1 MSSSPVR
8 NVRVIR
14 QLQTG
19 GPAARGL
26 ARAALGLAALPVAAA
41 LLAACG
47 GERRPPA
54 ATPWTALPPD
64 PEIALDARALT
75 PPPEIAPP
83 VEPSPAPRPRGS
95 VTFAREIAPIVHA
108 HCAVCHHPDGAGP
121 FSLLAYDEV
130 KKRAGQIATVTR
142 SRYMPPW
149 QPDHGTNAWQG
160 ERRLSAE
167 EIGLL
172 AQWAEEGAPPGDLA
186 RAPAPPSFPAGW
198 TLGEPDAI
206 VSFPAPYLLRGD
218 GGDVFRN
225 FVIPDALPASHWV
238 RGLEFRSG
246 GTRAIHH
253 AEIRL
258 DETPGSRA
266 LDDADPVPGFEGM
279 ETETAHYP
287 EGHFLNWVPGKL
299 PAFEP
304 AGRAWRLGAGDDL
317 VVQLHLLPTGK
328 EERVAPQIGL
338 HFAEEPPTD
347 VTPLNLRLASR
358 SMDIPAG
365 EARYVIE
372 DTYTLPV
379 DVEVLS
385 VMPHAHYLGKDMQA
399 WATLPDGTKQWLVR
413 IRDWDFNWQDEYRY
427 AVPLALP
434 RGTVLAMRY
443 TYDNSAANERNPH
456 KPPVRVTY
464 GPRSFD
470 EMGDLWVRVRPRG
483 EMERQLLGA
492 HQARHRALE
501 DAADAERALAAA
513 GATPDGHKRAA
524 KLYERA
530 GRGERAIVHL
540 EAALA
545 ADPDDPEAHELLG
558 LALRQKGDGARALE
572 HVERAAALRPD
583 AATTQYNLAGLYAA
597 AGRPADA
604 RRALERAVAL
614 DPGYVRARTQLGV
627 VLAQQGQY
635 AEAVAQLRDASRLS
649 GGRDP
654 AVEQALAA
662 AERAA
667 TGAGAGPAA
676 GGSPRR

>member
-1 MSSSPVR
+1 MSTVAPR
-8 NVRVIR
+8 GR
-14 QLQTG
+14 
-19 GPAARGL
+19 PAPRH
-26 ARAALGLAALPVAAA
+26 RAPAPQALAALLGAAA

-47 GERRPPA
+47 GERRPA
-54 ATPWTALPPD
+54 AAAWTALPPD

-75 PPPEIAPP
+75 PPPEVPP
-83 VEPSPAPRPRGS
+83 PAEPSPAPRPRGS

-108 HCAVCHHPDGAGP
+108 HCAICHHPDGAGP
-121 FSLLAYDEV
+121 FSLITYDEV
-130 KKRAGQIATVTR
+130 KKRAGQIAAVTR

-149 QPDHGTNAWQG
+149 QPEHGTNAWQG
-160 ERRLSAE
+160 ERRLPAE
-167 EIGLL
+167 AIALL
-172 AQWAEEGAPPGDLA
+172 AQWADDGAPAGDLA
-186 RAPAPPSFPAGW
+186 QAPAPPSFPAGW
-198 TLGEPDAI
+198 ALGEPDA
-206 VSFPAPYLLRGD
+206 VLPFPAPYLLRAD

-225 FVIPDALPASHWV
+225 FVIPDALTASRWV
-238 RGLEFRSG
+238 RGLEFRPA

-253 AEIRL
+253 AEIRI

-266 LDDADPVPGFEGM
+266 LDDTDPVPGFEGM
-279 ETETAHYP
+279 ESDSAHYP

-328 EERVAPQIGL
+328 EERVAPLIGL
-338 HFAEEPPTD
+338 HFADEPPTD

-365 EARYVIE
+365 EARYVVE

-379 DVEVLS
+379 DVEALS

-399 WATLPDGTKQWLVR
+399 WATLPDGSKQWLVR

-427 AVPLALP
+427 AAPLRLP

-483 EMERQLLGA
+483 EMERQLLAA
-492 HQARHRALE
+492 HQSRHRALE
-501 DAADAERALAAA
+501 DAADVERALATD
-513 GATPDGHKRAA
+513 ATPDGHKRAA
-524 KLYERA
+524 RLYERA
-530 GRGERAIVHL
+530 GRNERAIVHL

-545 ADPDDPEAHELLG
+545 ADPEDPEAHEMLG
-558 LALRQKGDGARALE
+558 LALRQVGDGPRALE
-572 HVERAAALRPD
+572 HVERAARLRPES
-583 AATTQYNLAGLYAA
+583 ATTRYNLAGLYAA

-604 RRALERAVAL
+604 RRELERAVAL
-614 DPGYVRARTQLGV
+614 EPGYVRARTQLGL
-627 VLAQQGQY
+627 VLAQQGEY
-635 AEAVAQLRDASRLS
+635 SGAVVELREASRLS

-667 TGAGAGPAA
+667 AGAGPRTPA
-676 GGSPRR
+676 GGPQRR